1 LNILVTGCNSFIAKE
16 IAHYFKD
23 KKYNL
28 ILTNRK
34 TLDVSKPTMV
44 DQFFNENKID
54 FVIHTAIAGG
64 KRLHKEGV
72 NDLFSNLTMFENLY
86 RNRHK
91 FKLMVNIGSG
101 AEFDRRYDID
111 LVDESKIFDCNPV
124 DYYGLS
130 KNLITRR
137 CYETDNIY
145 NLRLFGCFGAFEEEQ
160 RLIKATY
167 NKINNGQDII
177 IHQDK
182 YMDFVYVKDFCKIV
196 EFYIENYNDDLIQDV
211 NLSYEN
217 KTTLKNV
224 VFLIKNLTNAKNN
237 VILNNNIFGKPYTGN
252 YKRLNK
258 YNLNLSGL
266 KKGIEECLIRWKK
279 S

>member
-1 LNILVTGCNSFIAKE
+1 MNILVTGCNSFIAKE
-16 IAHYFKD
+16 FAYYFKD
-23 KKYNL
+23 KRYNL
-28 ILTNRK
+28 ILTNRN
-34 TLDVSKPTMV
+34 TLDISSPTKV
-44 DQFFNENKID
+44 DHFFNENKID
-54 FVIHTAIAGG
+54 FVVHTAIVGG
-64 KRLHKEGV
+64 KRLHKESV
-72 NDLFSNLTMFENLY
+72 NDLFVNLAMFDNLY

-91 FKLMVNIGSG
+91 FKSMINIGSG
-101 AEFDRRYDID
+101 AEFDRRYDIS
-111 LVDESKIFDCNPV
+111 LADESGIFDYNPV

-137 CYETDNIY
+137 CYEADNIY
-145 NLRLFGCFGAFEEEQ
+145 NLRLFGCFGALEEEQ
-160 RLIKATY
+160 RLIRATY
-167 NKINNGQDII
+167 NKIENEQEIV

-182 YMDFVYVKDFCKIV
+182 YMDFLYVKDFCKVV
-196 EFYIENYNDDLIQDV
+196 EFYIENYKDDLIRDV

-252 YKRLNK
+252 YERLSK
-258 YNLNLSGL
+258 YNLNLTGL
-266 KKGIEECLIRWKK
+266 EKGIEECLIRWKK